1 MSDTGLHEA
10 DDLPADV
17 DVLVVGAGQA
27 GLGVAQ
33 RLQRHPEV
41 RVLVVDALGVGE
53 SWPERWDSLQLCT
66 PRRFSSLPGLRFTAG
81 PTRSPSRLE
90 MAEYLQRYVARFGL
104 PVGPACTCAGS
115 R

>member
-1 MSDTGLHEA
+1 M
-10 DDLPADV
+10 
-17 DVLVVGAGQA
+17 
-27 GLGVAQ
+27 AQ

-41 RVLVVDALGVGE
+41 RDLVVDALGVGE
-53 SWPERWDSLQLCT
+53 SWRERWDSLQLCT